1 MWAHLT
7 VRPGISMCCRGG
19 KSKRRGGRAMPD
31 RQRSVQVGSAIR
43 SSRPATG
50 WRLNGHF
57 GPVPPRD
64 GILTAIWISSRH
76 GTASQ
81 PSFGSRP
88 ATGRRLNGHFSPV
101 PPRDGISTV
110 ILAPSCRGT
119 TSQRSFWL
127 RPATRRLAVPPGA
140 CHPGLPPRKFHPS
153 DTHFGQKW
161 RALLSLPALKRKRKH
176 IHEYFSHHTLGQR

>member
-7 VRPGISMCCRGG
+7 VRPEISMCCRGG

-31 RQRSVQVGSAIR
+31 RQRSVQVGFAIR
-43 SSRPATG
+43 SSRPAAG

-64 GILTAIWISSRH
+64 GISTAILAPSRR
-76 GTASQ
+76 GMASQ
-81 PSFGSRP
+81 PSFWPRP
-88 ATGRRLNGHFSPV
+88 ATGWHLNRHLGLV
-101 PPRDGISTV
+101 PPRDGVSTV
-110 ILAPSCRGT
+110 ILAPSRHGMA
-119 TSQRSFWL
+119 SQRPFWPRL
-127 RPATRRLAVPPGA
+127 ATGRLAVPPKA
-140 CHPGLPPRKFHPS
+140 CHPSLPLGKSHPS
-153 DTHFGQKW
+153 DTHFRQKW